1 MPNTHELVAST
12 ARTMGTSRDVDSGP
26 ASRLGVGVGFI
37 LPLGVCLFS
46 LVACPYTKVE
56 ESFNMQATHDILV
69 HGTDIDAVSATP
81 ERTAPR
87 FATSESHTRGFVLLP
102 PWCQQYDHHEFPG
115 VVPRTFIGALVLSAI
130 ASPVASAVQVFHLS
144 RFYMQYAGSCIVLRS
159 LSRCLCVS
167 VQ

>member
-1 MPNTHELVAST
+1 
-12 ARTMGTSRDVDSGP
+12 
-26 ASRLGVGVGFI
+26 
-37 LPLGVCLFS
+37 
-46 LVACPYTKVE
+46 
-56 ESFNMQATHDILV
+56 MQATHDILV

-159 LSRCLCVS
+159 LCLCLCVS